1 MLSRRTPQNVLGI
14 SQQQT
19 SARPQPSSL
28 STNILQLHN
37 GTLPQGVNIKLTDDC
52 LQNLLKSAQNGYD
65 VLVHVNRKSITIEIK
80 TNNATSLKFDCHFQR
95 VSGNTIHALCKSNNT
110 FNDVANISIRA
121 QVKPTEQTFQ
131 SGRQKAA
138 NVQKN
143 LELESNKYRTQ
154 LLSAP
159 ITKPGERISFKNKTT
174 VNRVGTLPKSIPN
187 PLRNGSSSIGS
198 TSSTITS
205 SSSASN
211 LSLINSN
218 KLGSNNNAQQRG
230 PKDYATLKQ
239 QVIHYI
245 ASGRFKTQDEIVDH
259 IMSTGLP
266 PGIPPES
273 AKRKIREIIC
283 EVAEVYVN
291 PPKIALLP
299 KYHREINIDWEY
311 FSSEDRERVRQ
322 ALSQTEITAGNN
334 FAPMR
339 HSRRGPFVAPKSK
352 MRKDPATPAMTNSTT
367 TSPDIA
373 SDASTCSTP
382 SPVNQMQI
390 DNDYQMI
397 SSTKPEKRKL
407 SSNDLSKLSTTTTT
421 TTMTSMNSPLNND
434 VFQPP
439 VKKRLIMND
448 SSNFPSS
455 SKEVQPMTIEST
467 ATTIMTT
474 KSISKSSSQSDFQ
487 KLRSS
492 PYLKPVSSPQ
502 IQQQNGFKSNEKS
515 EKLQNKEHH
524 RSKEFTPIDKNQ
536 LYNGFTKSK
545 KDEKFVVNGSNISK
559 KIDQSN
565 SKQTSKPQENV
576 STKFDEVKRE
586 KLKIAASE
594 SEKDVLCEKEKLL
607 MEFAVESM
615 KKEKEKEKKKKKEK
629 IKKDNEKIVAEEKVD
644 KRDKNVENNITKID
658 VNNGISTVEKKI
670 KIEIKLEKQPK
681 EKNEEKIEKE
691 HRNHHP
697 KEKSKDKKDIQKSD
711 TTTTSMTT
719 KTMAS
724 TIINSTLKEDTF
736 KDPSKIVKDATKEKS
751 SKKDKKLEEN
761 QLKEKH
767 SSSNGKMASEKEG
780 SLKRDESEMT
790 KKEKK
795 KDKEHK
801 KEHKSSKF
809 EGEIKAPKEK
819 KVKTEILLNE
829 SSSSS
834 NNIATEKPK
843 EKEKHKEKEKSKEK
857 EKTKEKSS
865 KIKIETPEK
874 SKMSTKDAASL
885 ASEKLLLKP
894 AEKLSKP
901 VIRETTKPPPKEFK
915 PLNPEKLTPDDIRKI
930 KIQDLLKLLSDPLKP
945 SKSYEEKYPPIRT
958 PTDAEVYAKHEMEYY
973 ELYEKAYN
981 QLLTVQ
987 KDLSIYV
994 ERLNKSQTDQ
1004 EKNKLEEK
1012 IRNYAA
1018 RCLQD
1023 DNFRNQRRTVA
1034 NMTKAIQVLR
1044 QRQDDYYGPEQNNP

>member
-28 STNILQLHN
+28 SSNILQLHN

-52 LQNLLKSAQNGYD
+52 LQNLLKAAQNGYD

-230 PKDYATLKQ
+230 PKDYAALKQ

-352 MRKDPATPAMTNSTT
+352 MRKDPATPAMTNLTT
-367 TSPDIA
+367 
-373 SDASTCSTP
+373 
-382 SPVNQMQI
+382 
-390 DNDYQMI
+390 
-397 SSTKPEKRKL
+397 
-407 SSNDLSKLSTTTTT
+407 
-421 TTMTSMNSPLNND
+421 
-434 VFQPP
+434 
-439 VKKRLIMND
+439 
-448 SSNFPSS
+448 
-455 SKEVQPMTIEST
+455 
-467 ATTIMTT
+467 
-474 KSISKSSSQSDFQ
+474 
-487 KLRSS
+487 
-492 PYLKPVSSPQ
+492 
-502 IQQQNGFKSNEKS
+502 IQQQ
-515 EKLQNKEHH
+515 HH
-524 RSKEFTPIDKNQ
+524 RILHLMQVHVQ
-536 LYNGFTKSK
+536 L
-545 KDEKFVVNGSNISK
+545 
-559 KIDQSN
+559 
-565 SKQTSKPQENV
+565 
-576 STKFDEVKRE
+576 
-586 KLKIAASE
+586 
-594 SEKDVLCEKEKLL
+594 
-607 MEFAVESM
+607 
-615 KKEKEKEKKKKKEK
+615 
-629 IKKDNEKIVAEEKVD
+629 
-644 KRDKNVENNITKID
+644 
-658 VNNGISTVEKKI
+658 
-670 KIEIKLEKQPK
+670 
-681 EKNEEKIEKE
+681 
-691 HRNHHP
+691 
-697 KEKSKDKKDIQKSD
+697 
-711 TTTTSMTT
+711 
-719 KTMAS
+719 
-724 TIINSTLKEDTF
+724 
-736 KDPSKIVKDATKEKS
+736 
-751 SKKDKKLEEN
+751 
-761 QLKEKH
+761 
-767 SSSNGKMASEKEG
+767 
-780 SLKRDESEMT
+780 
-790 KKEKK
+790 
-795 KDKEHK
+795 
-801 KEHKSSKF
+801 
-809 EGEIKAPKEK
+809 
-819 KVKTEILLNE
+819 
-829 SSSSS
+829 
-834 NNIATEKPK
+834 
-843 EKEKHKEKEKSKEK
+843 
-857 EKTKEKSS
+857 
-865 KIKIETPEK
+865 
-874 SKMSTKDAASL
+874 
-885 ASEKLLLKP
+885 
-894 AEKLSKP
+894 
-901 VIRETTKPPPKEFK
+901 
-915 PLNPEKLTPDDIRKI
+915 
-930 KIQDLLKLLSDPLKP
+930 
-945 SKSYEEKYPPIRT
+945 
-958 PTDAEVYAKHEMEYY
+958 
-973 ELYEKAYN
+973 
-981 QLLTVQ
+981 
-987 KDLSIYV
+987 
-994 ERLNKSQTDQ
+994 
-1004 EKNKLEEK
+1004 
-1012 IRNYAA
+1012 
-1018 RCLQD
+1018 
-1023 DNFRNQRRTVA
+1023 
-1034 NMTKAIQVLR
+1034 QVL
-1044 QRQDDYYGPEQNNP
+1044 